1 MVRRDGEVSKL
12 LIAEPPLL
20 VLPSLAVLVGL
31 NEAIFLQQLHYW
43 LIQSGKERD
52 GRLWIYNTYEQ
63 WHEQLPFWSVRTIR
77 RITGELKDKNLILT
91 TTKYNQQKVDQTLWY
106 SLEYRALDDMTER
119 ADQMANVATSAAQVD
134 NLAIWSGQT
143 GPLQS
148 DRVAAS
154 VPETSS
160 EITDRDGSNL
170 RRLSL
175 GEKYDD
181 DRMTLMAYVE
191 DLARE
196 LNDQAPLSSTTTRMV
211 NLYRASGLD
220 MDTFIIRLMQARA
233 ITQEKTSNIRTRA
246 EGIGPK
252 PKVAYMLAVL
262 ADLLGLRDEQPGN

>member
-63 WHEQLPFWSVRTIR
+63 WHDQLPFWSVRTIR
-77 RITGELKDKNLILT
+77 RITGELKDKKLILT

-106 SLEYRALDDMTER
+106 SLDYRALDDMTHR
-119 ADQMANVATSAAQVD
+119 ADQMDNVATSDVQVD
-134 NLAIWSGQT
+134 NLTTWSGQT
-143 GPLQS
+143 ELMQPDKL
-148 DRVAAS
+148 AAS
-154 VPETSS
+154 VPEITS
-160 EITDRDGSNL
+160 ETTDRESSNL
-170 RRLSL
+170 RKLSL
-175 GEKYDD
+175 VEKYDD
-181 DRMTLMAYVE
+181 DRMTLMAYAE

-211 NLYRASGLD
+211 NLYRSSGLD
-220 MDTFIIRLMQARA
+220 MDTFITRLMQARA
-233 ITQEKTSNIRTRA
+233 ITQEKTSSIRTRSD
-246 EGIGPK
+246 GIGPK

-262 ADLLGLRDEQPGN
+262 TDLLGLRDEQSGN

>member
-20 VLPSLAVLVGL
+20 ALPSLAVFVGL

-63 WHEQLPFWSVRTIR
+63 WHAQLPFWSVRTIR

-91 TTKYNQQKVDQTLWY
+91 TIKYNQQKVDQTLWY

-220 MDTFIIRLMQARA
+220 MDTFIIRFMQARA